1 MKNRFL
7 VSQLALVT
15 FLLYVPQAESR
26 WYDQETLQQ
35 GSIVFQQNCARC
47 HMADAEGTPD
57 WKQADTNGNYPPPPL
72 NGTAHAWHHSMDLL
86 KTTILEGGVK
96 SGGLMPGFKDVL
108 SDSEIDSVIAY
119 FQSKWSDD
127 LYQKWASQNQGIEVL
142 STAPTRVKAGSTS
155 HDNNKITQLFRMRL
169 GSDKVSDPLK
179 TPIDGIYQTQFGKNY
194 AYLASDGRY
203 AFLGDLIDLE
213 QDQNLTNNARRE
225 IEAPAPNT
233 VATEI
238 SGNSTSRKM
247 TDLLKLRLGDNTVS
261 EPVKTPVDGI
271 YQAISG
277 LKFAYLTK
285 DGRYAFV
292 GRLID
297 LEQGLDLTD
306 IAKRELVKAEMNLF
320 ASEDKAIFP
329 AIGAEKAVINIFT
342 DTSCYTCK
350 KLFAEIPNLQAAGI
364 SIQYLPFPDEGLNS
378 PGYETLRQVWC
389 AKDRAK
395 ALTIGKGLEAGSLPA
410 GNCIDGDL
418 VDKAYALGNRVGVV
432 GTPAI
437 FKQNGKQIKGYVP
450 YQQLIP
456 KILSN

>member
-1 MKNRFL
+1 
-7 VSQLALVT
+7 
-15 FLLYVPQAESR
+15 
-26 WYDQETLQQ
+26 
-35 GSIVFQQNCARC
+35 
-47 HMADAEGTPD
+47 
-57 WKQADTNGNYPPPPL
+57 
-72 NGTAHAWHHSMDLL
+72 
-86 KTTILEGGVK
+86 
-96 SGGLMPGFKDVL
+96 MPGFKDVL

-127 LYQKWASQNQGIEVL
+127 LYQKWVSQNQGVEVL